1 MSCNGCRVLRKGCT
15 QDCIIRPCLEWIKS
29 PDSQANATL
38 FLAKFYGR
46 AGLLNLIESGP
57 ENLRPAIFRSL
68 LYEACGRVV
77 NPIYGSVGM
86 LWSGNWVE
94 CQAAVDAVLKGSQIT
109 TQSSSPE
116 PLSQQ
121 QQPICPL
128 KTYDIRHVFKHP
140 NAAEIDKVVKSR
152 ARFKRSA
159 NKSKRRA
166 DSSSDNK
173 EEESL
178 FSVET
183 VEGSLVNR
191 TKNGLLPTFA
201 NQTEEST
208 DIGLDLT
215 LGLAPP
221 TN

>member
-1 MSCNGCRVLRKGCT
+1 MRMSCNGCRVLRKGCSQNCT
-15 QDCIIRPCLEWIKS
+15 IRPCLQWIKS

-46 AGLLNLIESGP
+46 AGLLNLIEAGP

-77 NPIYGSVGM
+77 NPVYGSIGM

-94 CQAAVDAVLKGSQIT
+94 CQAA
-109 TQSSSPE
+109 
-116 PLSQQ
+116 

-128 KTYDIRHVFKHP
+128 KSYGIRHVFKDP
-140 NAAEIDKVVKSR
+140 NTAEIDKVKSR

-159 NKSKRRA
+159 PKSKRLA
-166 DSSSDNK
+166 DHSSSSDSWMKRQGNGDNK
-173 EEESL
+173 EEESM

-191 TKNGLLPTFA
+191 TKKDLLVKLA

-208 DIGLDLT
+208 DHISLELT
-215 LGLAPP
+215 LGLAPA